1 VSRKMCELCEVYP
14 ATVPDRNKMPGRLV
28 NRVCARCHGARLAG
42 DLRRIVELA
51 SKPPTGKEK
60 E

>member
-1 VSRKMCELCEVYP
+1 MCELCEVYP

-28 NRVCARCHGARLAG
+28 NRVCQRCHGARLAG
-42 DLRRIVELA
+42 DLRRIVERA
-51 SKPPTGKEK
+51 SNPPTGKEK

>member
-1 VSRKMCELCEVYP
+1 MCELCEVYP

-28 NRVCARCHGARLAG
+28 NRVCQRCHGARLAG

-51 SKPPTGKEK
+51 SKQAGKEK